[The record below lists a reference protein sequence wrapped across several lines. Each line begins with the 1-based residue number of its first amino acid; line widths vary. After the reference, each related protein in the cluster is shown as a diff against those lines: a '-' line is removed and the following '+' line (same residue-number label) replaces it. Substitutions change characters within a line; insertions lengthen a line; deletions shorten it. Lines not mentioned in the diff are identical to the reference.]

1 MSDGS
6 MMHAIYVLLVWYPA
20 LISLSYTIPVA
31 TTTTNNLFFQNEYL
45 TLHIF
50 TSLTLT
56 HSSIT
61 YRVVTHANMA
71 VAAIKI
77 VFEKVESVPKLIRDA
92 GHREYIPADILG
104 TGGFASCW
112 RTQMLDGR
120 EDVEAQECAL
130 KAVKAQLPK
139 NLTQRFKLELAI
151 QSKVHHPNIVEFY
164 RAFTVAET
172 TFVAL
177 ELCPNG
183 SLTDMIKKRK
193 FLTMGEIR
201 RILIQLCGAVKYLH
215 QRDVVHRDIKA
226 GNIFLD
232 DDMNV
237 KLGDF
242 GLAAVMEPAND
253 PASATST
260 HARRTT
266 FCGTP
271 NYLAP
276 EILDKS
282 GGGHGMSVDIW
293 SIGILAYFLAVG
305 KAPFHAKSKDDIYK
319 KLRKGEYGWP
329 ELTPDSNEIPEDLK
343 SLVAKL
349 LVEEAKRPT
358 PDKIVR
364 HPFFSQG
371 FIPSRLDPLCKT
383 RRPRW
388 ARVGTA
394 EQNSRNYKRLCWESQ
409 VGGVVHT
416 ALGAPAKPVSLV
428 NELAEEFMTGKGI
441 SIPLKEGIVYRGR
454 ARRAN
459 DEIAFA
465 EADCLVEK
473 TIANNT
479 ITSPAQSRVLGEKAV
494 NIPSPRPKLQKKA
507 SDNEPDIYDVKAMR
521 ESIDELQDRR
531 AGAGTPPDPLEAIR
545 QDSPRVVR
553 TQNNQYSTPR
563 KPAVSRPVRERRES
577 PRRQVA
583 TEAAALKPVPEQTRI
598 DQPKPI
604 IDLTQS
610 PPMFKTKSTLRISK
624 PKRTIQSEEPVGEN
638 QQELLRSQPH
648 ELEAPVPRRM
658 QSSLRIARTV
668 STQSGR
674 STPSAPDDGIIRT
687 APPIYETQTLG
698 RIRRPKVPSRSTSR
712 TAVPP
717 TTSPASAMAAAAAA
731 IAVRT
736 SPQVLKIRAEAR
748 TEAPPSPQRTIAS
761 SRPVAPKRAPTRATS
776 YQREHPGAPA
786 QTLEAAIEEAS
797 SRAASTNGTIR
808 RAPRR
813 PRTAPGSGAEGLL
826 LEALTAGD
834 GRAAPVAT
842 EQREVNNMG
851 TIGRRPRRAGVCY
864 D

>member
-1 MSDGS
+1 
-6 MMHAIYVLLVWYPA
+6 
-20 LISLSYTIPVA
+20 
-31 TTTTNNLFFQNEYL
+31 
-45 TLHIF
+45 
-50 TSLTLT
+50 
-56 HSSIT
+56 
-61 YRVVTHANMA
+61 MA
-71 VAAIKI
+71 VAAVKI
-77 VFEKVESVPKLIRDA
+77 VFEKVDTVPKLIRDA
-92 GHREYIPADILG
+92 GQREYIPADILG

-164 RAFTVAET
+164 RAFTVADT

-201 RILIQLCGAVKYLH
+201 RIMIQLCGAVKYLH

-232 DDMNV
+232 AEMNV

-242 GLAAVMEPAND
+242 GLAAVMEPTND
-253 PASATST
+253 PTSSMST

-305 KAPFHAKSKDDIYK
+305 KAPFHAKSKEDIYK

-343 SLVAKL
+343 GLVAKL

-394 EQNSRNYKRLCWESQ
+394 EQNARNYKRLCWESQ

-416 ALGAPAKPVSLV
+416 ALGAPVKPASLV

-459 DEIAFA
+459 DEIAFT
-465 EADCLVEK
+465 ETDCLVEK
-473 TIANNT
+473 SIPAAT

-494 NIPSPRPKLQKKA
+494 NITSPRPKLQKKD

-553 TQNNQYSTPR
+553 TQNNQLGTPR
-563 KPAVSRPVRERRES
+563 KPAVSRTVRERRES
-577 PRRQVA
+577 PRRQVVIEN
-583 TEAAALKPVPEQTRI
+583 EAPKPVPEQTRPE
-598 DQPKPI
+598 QPKQVV
-604 IDLTQS
+604 DLTQS
-610 PPMFKTKSTLRISK
+610 PPMFKTKSSLKLSR
-624 PKRTIQSEEPVGEN
+624 PKRMLQSEEPIAEKP
-638 QQELLRSQPH
+638 QEVSRPQPPQI
-648 ELEAPVPRRM
+648 EAPVPRRLH
-658 QSSLRIARTV
+658 SSLRIARTV

-674 STPSAPDDGIIRT
+674 STPSVPEDGITRT
-687 APPIYETQTLG
+687 TPPAYETQTLG
-698 RIRRPKVPSRSTSR
+698 RMRRPKVPSRSTSR
-712 TAVPP
+712 TAVPT

-731 IAVRT
+731 IAVKT
-736 SPQVLKIRAEAR
+736 SPQVLKVQAEAR
-748 TEAPPSPQRTIAS
+748 TEAPPSPQRTVSS
-761 SRPVAPKRAPTRATS
+761 SRPMPPKRAPTRAAS
-776 YQREHPGAPA
+776 YQREVHAAPA

-797 SRAASTNGTIR
+797 SRAASTNGTLR

-813 PRTAPGSGAEGLL
+813 PRTAAGNGAEGLL

-834 GRAAPVAT
+834 GQSAPMGS
-842 EQREVNNMG
+842 QHKEVNNIG